1 MGKRSKAGA
10 SRRQQKRAA
19 ETYKE
24 LEEVQI
30 EQSDQQRV
38 QSKADD
44 ELFVLD
50 TNRNE
55 TAASLKAAAR
65 AKNKKTGEAGDA
77 ASSKKR
83 KYEPSEKDM
92 RQIKKVLEVHGEKGA
107 IDLAEKGKAK
117 LQQKRIVKRMAG
129 MAKAGKPTFDLW
141 DEAPAP
147 SSKAT
152 ATATGKRTKMVAV
165 PVGKPAMGGTNPVA
179 LVPKQIPLPASS
191 IDSAFDAPIQPAPV
205 ISNKQ
210 LKARRY
216 AQAKAKPQLAVE
228 IAHPGQSYHP
238 DREQHQDAIGEALSI
253 EIRRNEA
260 EEYKSKPISEG
271 ISAFTKEFIMGSDD
285 SEEEES
291 SDEEE
296 EEAGGESAGAVNMKL
311 IKKKGKLTRAQ
322 RNKQKRVKAEETAL
336 KERRLRKQFM
346 HQINEAHIH
355 NKAVKQT
362 EKEQA
367 ERQLELTKLRNE
379 KRKQPLGKDVWG
391 TTSQKDPI
399 RAPSLPVALT
409 EELGR
414 GGKNGGGGLRTV
426 TPKGSL
432 VTDRLES
439 MVSRNMIQKKRDG
452 GRRIV
457 QGKRRPKVKGA
468 QGTEYLLM

>member
-1 MGKRSKAGA
+1 MGKRSKAGT
-10 SRRQQKRAA
+10 SLRQKKRAA

-38 QSKADD
+38 QSKANE

-55 TAASLKAAAR
+55 TAASLRATAR
-65 AKNKKTGEAGDA
+65 AKNDKKGDGGDA
-77 ASSKKR
+77 ASKKR

-107 IDLAEKGKAK
+107 IDLANKGKAR
-117 LQQKRIVKRMAG
+117 LEQKRIVKCMAG

-141 DEAPAP
+141 DEAPSPSKTAAP
-147 SSKAT
+147 GSK
-152 ATATGKRTKMVAV
+152 GNKGTKMVAV
-165 PVGKPAMGGTNPVA
+165 PVGKPAPGGTNPVA
-179 LVPKQIPLPASS
+179 LVPKENPLPTSS
-191 IDSAFDAPIQPAPV
+191 IDSAFDAPTQPAPKL
-205 ISNKQ
+205 SNKQ
-210 LKARRY
+210 LKARRH
-216 AQAKAKPQLAVE
+216 AQANAKPRLAVE

-260 EEYKSKPISEG
+260 VEYKSRPISEG
-271 ISAFTKEFIMGSDD
+271 MSAFTKEFIVGDSD

-291 SDEEE
+291 SDEEGE
-296 EEAGGESAGAVNMKL
+296 GGGGTVSNTL

-346 HQINEAHIH
+346 HQLNETHIH
-355 NKAVKQT
+355 DKAVKKA
-362 EKEQA
+362 EREQA
-367 ERQLELTKLRNE
+367 ERQRELDTLRSE
-379 KRKQPLGKDVWG
+379 KKAQPLGKDVWSNV
-391 TTSQKDPI
+391 SQKDPI

-409 EELGR
+409 EELG
-414 GGKNGGGGLRTV
+414 GGNGGLRTV
-426 TPKGSL
+426 KPKGSL

-439 MVSRNMIQKKRDG
+439 MVSRNMIQKKKG
-452 GRRIV
+452 EGRRIV
-457 QGKRRPKVKGA
+457 QGKRRPKVRGA

>member
-1 MGKRSKAGA
+1 MGKRSKAGT

-38 QSKADD
+38 QSKADED
-44 ELFVLD
+44 LFVLD

-55 TAASLKAAAR
+55 SAASLKAAAR
-65 AKNKKTGEAGDA
+65 AKNNKKDDA
-77 ASSKKR
+77 ASKKR

-92 RQIKKVLEVHGEKGA
+92 RQIKKVLEVHGQKGA

-129 MAKAGKPTFDLW
+129 MSKAGKPTFDLW
-141 DEAPAP
+141 DEAPA
-147 SSKAT
+147 SAGNG
-152 ATATGKRTKMVAV
+152 GKRTKMVAV

-179 LVPKQIPLPASS
+179 LVPKETPLPASS
-191 IDSAFDAPIQPAPV
+191 IDSAFDAPTQPAPKL
-205 ISNKQ
+205 SNKQ

-216 AQAKAKPQLAVE
+216 AQANAKPQLAVE

-271 ISAFTKEFIMGSDD
+271 MSDFTKEFIVGSDD
-285 SEEEES
+285 EEEEES

-296 EEAGGESAGAVNMKL
+296 EEGEESAGAVTMEL
-311 IKKKGKLTRAQ
+311 IKKKGKLTKAQ

-336 KERRLRKQFM
+336 KERRAKKQFM
-346 HQINEAHIH
+346 HQLNEAHIH
-355 NKAVKQT
+355 NKAVKKT

-379 KRKQPLGKDVWG
+379 KRAQPLGKGVWE
-391 TTSQKDPI
+391 TISQKDPI

-409 EELGR
+409 DELGS
-414 GGKNGGGGLRTV
+414 GNGGLRTV

-439 MVSRNMIQKKRDG
+439 MVSRNMIQKRKAD

>member
-65 AKNKKTGEAGDA
+65 AKNKKDGA
-77 ASSKKR
+77 ASKKR

-92 RQIKKVLEVHGEKGA
+92 RQINKVLEVHGKEGA

-147 SSKAT
+147 SSKA
-152 ATATGKRTKMVAV
+152 GKRTKLVPV
-165 PVGKPAMGGTNPVA
+165 PVGKPAMGGTNPVE
-179 LVPKQIPLPASS
+179 LVPKQMALPASS

-216 AQAKAKPQLAVE
+216 AQANAKPQLAVE

-271 ISAFTKEFIMGSDD
+271 MSAFTKEFIMGSDD

-296 EEAGGESAGAVNMKL
+296 EQEGESAGVVNMKL

-336 KERRLRKQFM
+336 KERRQRKQFM

-355 NKAVKQT
+355 NKAVKQA

-379 KRKQPLGKDVWG
+379 KRAQPLGKDVWG
-391 TTSQKDPI
+391 TMSQKDPI

-409 EELGR
+409 EELGS
-414 GGKNGGGGLRTV
+414 GKNGGGLRTV

-439 MVSRNMIQKKRDG
+439 MVSRNMIQKKKAG

>member
-1 MGKRSKAGA
+1 MGKRSKSGA

-38 QSKADD
+38 QSKADE

-65 AKNKKTGEAGDA
+65 AKNNKKKGEDG
-77 ASSKKR
+77 SKKR

-92 RQIKKVLEVHGEKGA
+92 RQIKKVLEVHGQKGA

-147 SSKAT
+147 AAAGK
-152 ATATGKRTKMVAV
+152 GKRTKMVAV

-179 LVPKQIPLPASS
+179 LVPKETPLPASS
-191 IDSAFDAPIQPAPV
+191 IDSAFDAPAQPAPKL
-205 ISNKQ
+205 SNKQ
-210 LKARRY
+210 LKARRH
-216 AQAKAKPQLAVE
+216 AQANAKPQLAVE

-260 EEYKSKPISEG
+260 EEYKSKPISDG
-271 ISAFTKEFIMGSDD
+271 MSSFTKEFIVGSD
-285 SEEEES
+285 SEEES

-296 EEAGGESAGAVNMKL
+296 EEEEVSAGAVSMQL

-322 RNKQKRVKAEETAL
+322 RNKQKRAKAEETAL
-336 KERRLRKQFM
+336 KERKLRKQFM

-355 NKAVKQT
+355 NKAVKKA

-379 KRKQPLGKDVWG
+379 KRAQPLGKDVWG
-391 TTSQKDPI
+391 TVSQKDPI

-409 EELGR
+409 EELG
-414 GGKNGGGGLRTV
+414 GGNGGLRTV

-439 MVSRNMIQKKRDG
+439 MVSRNMIQKKKGD

-457 QGKRRPKVKGA
+457 QGKRRPKVRGA
-468 QGTEYLLM
+468 QGTEYLLV

>member
-1 MGKRSKAGA
+1 MGKRSKAGT
-10 SRRQQKRAA
+10 SIRQKKRAA

-38 QSKADD
+38 QSKADED
-44 ELFVLD
+44 LFVLD

-55 TAASLKAAAR
+55 SAASLRAAAR
-65 AKNKKTGEAGDA
+65 AKNNKKDDA
-77 ASSKKR
+77 ASKKR

-107 IDLAEKGKAK
+107 IDLAEKGKAR
-117 LQQKRIVKRMAG
+117 LEQKRIVKRMAG

-141 DEAPAP
+141 DEAPAL
-147 SSKAT
+147 SKT
-152 ATATGKRTKMVAV
+152 AAGNGKRTKLVVV
-165 PVGKPAMGGTNPVA
+165 PVGKPAPGGTNPVA
-179 LVPKQIPLPASS
+179 LVPKETPLPASS
-191 IDSAFDAPIQPAPV
+191 IDSAFDAPTQPAPKL
-205 ISNKQ
+205 SNKQ

-216 AQAKAKPQLAVE
+216 AQANAKPQLAVE
-228 IAHPGQSYHP
+228 VAHPGQSYQP

-271 ISAFTKEFIMGSDD
+271 MSAFTKEFIVGESD
-285 SEEEES
+285 SEEES
-291 SDEEE
+291 SDDEEE
-296 EEAGGESAGAVNMKL
+296 EEGGGGEVSATL
-311 IKKKGKLTRAQ
+311 IKKKDKLTRAQ
-322 RNKQKRVKAEETAL
+322 RNKQKRVKAEEKAL
-336 KERRLRKQFM
+336 KERKLRKQFM
-346 HQINEAHIH
+346 HQLNEAHIH
-355 NKAVKQT
+355 NKAVKQA

-367 ERQLELTKLRNE
+367 ERQRELDKLRSD
-379 KRKQPLGKDVWG
+379 KKAQPLGKDVWSNI
-391 TTSQKDPI
+391 SQQDPI

-409 EELGR
+409 EELR
-414 GGKNGGGGLRTV
+414 GNGGGNGGLRTV

-439 MVSRNMIQKKRDG
+439 MVSRNMIQKKKAE

-457 QGKRRPKVKGA
+457 QGKRRPKIRGA
-468 QGTEYLLM
+468 QGTEYLLL

>member
-1 MGKRSKAGA
+1 
-10 SRRQQKRAA
+10 
-19 ETYKE
+19 
-24 LEEVQI
+24 
-30 EQSDQQRV
+30 
-38 QSKADD
+38 
-44 ELFVLD
+44 
-50 TNRNE
+50 
-55 TAASLKAAAR
+55 
-65 AKNKKTGEAGDA
+65 
-77 ASSKKR
+77 
-83 KYEPSEKDM
+83 M
-92 RQIKKVLEVHGEKGA
+92 RQIKKVLEVHGQKGA
-107 IDLAEKGKAK
+107 IELAEKGKAK

-141 DEAPAP
+141 DEASAPA
-147 SSKAT
+147 A
-152 ATATGKRTKMVAV
+152 AATGKGKKGIKMVAV

-179 LVPKQIPLPASS
+179 LVPKETPLPASS
-191 IDSAFDAPIQPAPV
+191 IDSAFDAPAQPAPKL
-205 ISNKQ
+205 SNKQ

-216 AQAKAKPQLAVE
+216 AKANAKPHLAVE

-271 ISAFTKEFIMGSDD
+271 MSEFTKEFIVGSD
-285 SEEEES
+285 SEEES

-296 EEAGGESAGAVNMKL
+296 EDEMEVSAGAVNMQL

-336 KERRLRKQFM
+336 KERKLRKQFM

-355 NKAVKQT
+355 NKAVKKA

-379 KRKQPLGKDVWG
+379 KRAQPLGKDVWG
-391 TTSQKDPI
+391 TISQKDPI

-409 EELGR
+409 EELG
-414 GGKNGGGGLRTV
+414 GGNGGLRTV

-439 MVSRNMIQKKRDG
+439 MVSRNMIQKKKADG
-452 GRRIV
+452 KRIV
-457 QGKRRPKVKGA
+457 QGKRRPKVRGA
-468 QGTEYLLM
+468 QGTEYLLV

>member
-1 MGKRSKAGA
+1 MGKRSKAGT
-10 SRRQQKRAA
+10 SVRQKKRAA

-38 QSKADD
+38 QSKADE

-55 TAASLKAAAR
+55 TAATLRAAAR
-65 AKNKKTGEAGDA
+65 AKNNKKDDA
-77 ASSKKR
+77 ASKKR

-107 IDLAEKGKAK
+107 IDLAEKGKAR
-117 LQQKRIVKRMAG
+117 LEQKRIVKRMAG

-141 DEAPAP
+141 DEAPVQ
-147 SSKAT
+147 SLT
-152 ATATGKRTKMVAV
+152 AAGKGKRTKMVAV
-165 PVGKPAMGGTNPVA
+165 PVGKPALGGTNPVA
-179 LVPKQIPLPASS
+179 LVPKETPLPVSS
-191 IDSAFDAPIQPAPV
+191 IDSAFDAPIQPATKL
-205 ISNKQ
+205 SNKQ

-216 AQAKAKPQLAVE
+216 AQATAKPRLAVE
-228 IAHPGQSYHP
+228 VAHPGQSYHP

-271 ISAFTKEFIMGSDD
+271 MSAFTKEFIVGESD
-285 SEEEES
+285 SEEES

-296 EEAGGESAGAVNMKL
+296 QEDEVEGSGGAMSTKL
-311 IKKKGKLTRAQ
+311 IKKKDKLTRAQ

-336 KERRLRKQFM
+336 KERKLRKQFM
-346 HQINEAHIH
+346 HQLNEAHIH
-355 NKAVKQT
+355 NKAVKQA
-362 EKEQA
+362 EKERA
-367 ERQLELTKLRNE
+367 ERQSELDKLRSE
-379 KRKQPLGKDVWG
+379 KRAQPLGKDVWSNI
-391 TTSQKDPI
+391 SQQDPI

-409 EELGR
+409 EELHGS
-414 GGKNGGGGLRTV
+414 GGGNGGLRTV

-439 MVSRNMIQKKRDG
+439 MVSRNMIQKKKAE

-457 QGKRRPKVKGA
+457 QGKRRPKIRGA
-468 QGTEYLLM
+468 QGTEYLLL